1 LFVQKDII
9 PLFGVLLSV
18 NMIGCICNVFP
29 EFVDGVYVVLD
40 PIVMCLLTIILFDNT
55 RLFAEML
62 FVIVIFSVVIFDIVK
77 FIALISVAVTLFKLE
92 IPVAESDEALMFV
105 SKAVLLICI
114 LEVDILVHFRC
125 VVTRFVVVC
134 VVLFKSGTVKELLMC
149 ILPVLRFE
157 ELTVPSID
165 ILGTLRLD
173 IVDDVIVVR
182 LSCASVVDDRLPV
195 LRLILATVP
204 NMVVLFT

>member
-1 LFVQKDII
+1 
-9 PLFGVLLSV
+9 
-18 NMIGCICNVFP
+18 MIGCICNVFP